1 MQLHHPGKWSLEK
14 ERNQRI
20 PDPWLCSVD
29 SGLGWRDGQ
38 ASHPFPCPPLLP
50 HPPPPGAEMDEFL
63 NPRHGQGA
71 HRAGFHGLR
80 GWEWQL
86 EPKQQPGW
94 RRRPGRQGC
103 ALHLNFPS
111 HWACSLSQRE
121 RERETEVV
129 DKKGLGPSSG
139 LSPEG

>member
-1 MQLHHPGKWSLEK
+1 MDRPHT
-14 ERNQRI
+14 
-20 PDPWLCSVD
+20 
-29 SGLGWRDGQ
+29 
-38 ASHPFPCPPLLP
+38 PFPVRPCCPI
-50 HPPPPGAEMDEFL
+50 PPPPGTEMDEFL

-71 HRAGFHGLR
+71 HRAGFHWLR

-94 RRRPGRQGC
+94 GRRPGRQGC
-103 ALHLNFPS
+103 GLHLNFPS
-111 HWACSLSQRE
+111 HWACSLSHRERE

-129 DKKGLGPSSG
+129 DKKGLGPSLG